1 MFDVCIQVAVNLR
14 PKVRGFGRSECWKI
28 VKHIADL
35 VIIDIGLV
43 LDELISTMITHLFI
57 RVGIG
62 CSPLNVHVIIG
73 SIGFRI

>member
-1 MFDVCIQVAVNLR
+1 MFDVCIQVVVNLR

-28 VKHIADL
+28 IEHVADL

-43 LDELISTMITHLFI
+43 DEVISTMITHLFI

-62 CSPLNVHVIIG
+62 RGPLNVHVIVG